1 MVNGFEA
8 AVENH
13 QRRIYTFARYTLG
26 NQEEADDITQEV
38 LLRLWRNRRDLDDRN
53 LGAWLLRVTRNACYD
68 LLRRR
73 RSAARVFSS
82 QPEEEIVETEPA
94 SQPDP
99 QARAEA
105 ASFRGHLRD
114 ALDELGEP
122 YKSVIILR
130 EIQGLKYQ
138 EISDALE
145 MPLSSVR
152 VNLHRGRKKLREKLG
167 EVYRHAATA

>member
-1 MVNGFEA
+1 MVSGFEA
-8 AVENH
+8 AVADH
-13 QRRIYTFARYTLG
+13 QRRIYTFARYYLG

-38 LLRLWRNRRDLDDRN
+38 LLRLWRNRHELDDHH

-68 LLRRR
+68 VLRKR
-73 RSAARVFSS
+73 RSAAKVFSFE
-82 QPEEEIVETEPA
+82 PEEEVAETEPA
-94 SQPDP
+94 PEPDP

-105 ASFRGHLRD
+105 SGFRGHLRD
-114 ALDELGEP
+114 ALEEVGEP

-130 EIQGLKYQ
+130 EIQGFKYQ

-152 VNLHRGRKKLREKLG
+152 VNLHRGRKKLRERLR
-167 EVYRHAATA
+167 EVYHHAATA